1 MEMQR
6 RYQNLNNYVMNSK
19 KIEKQIKK
27 KNVKINNE
35 NEVKQDIAN
44 KKFEALQT
52 RKQEVHHKA
61 A

>member
-1 MEMQR
+1 
-6 RYQNLNNYVMNSK
+6 MNSK
-19 KIEKQIKK
+19 KIEKQIKM